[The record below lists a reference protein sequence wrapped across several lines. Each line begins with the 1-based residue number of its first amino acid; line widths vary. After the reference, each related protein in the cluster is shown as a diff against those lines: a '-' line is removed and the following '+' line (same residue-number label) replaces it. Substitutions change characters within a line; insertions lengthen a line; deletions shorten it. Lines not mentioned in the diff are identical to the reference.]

1 MDLIKGKDM
10 NQIVDFER
18 RIEFALD
25 EIERVVSQYSKSSN
39 LDTEQVSTELT
50 DLTSENERLEA
61 LIEKLKLE
69 HNKEVQT
76 LLAERD
82 EERETVKE
90 LYKRLT
96 EVVENP
102 GD

>member
-1 MDLIKGKDM
+1 M

-18 RIEFALD
+18 RIEFALN

-69 HNKEVQT
+69 HNKEVQA

-96 EVVENP
+96 EVVEDP

>member
-1 MDLIKGKDM
+1 M

-69 HNKEVQT
+69 HKKEVQA

>member
-1 MDLIKGKDM
+1 M

-25 EIERVVSQYSKSSN
+25 EIERLVSQYSKNSTF
-39 LDTEQVSTELT
+39 DTEHVSTELKN
-50 DLTSENERLEA
+50 LTSENKRLEA
-61 LIEKLKLE
+61 LIEKLKFE
-69 HNKEVQT
+69 HNKEVQA
-76 LLAERD
+76 LIAERV

-90 LYKRLT
+90 LYKRLS

>member
-1 MDLIKGKDM
+1 M
-10 NQIVDFER
+10 NQIIDFER
-18 RIEFALD
+18 RIESALD
-25 EIERVVSQYSKSSN
+25 EIERVVSQYSKN
-39 LDTEQVSTELT
+39 PTFDNEHLSTKLKN
-50 DLTSENERLEA
+50 LTSEKERLEA

-69 HNKEVQT
+69 HNKEVQA
-76 LLAERD
+76 LLAERE

>member
-1 MDLIKGKDM
+1 M

-18 RIEFALD
+18 RIELALD
-25 EIERVVSQYSKSSN
+25 EIERVASQYSKSSTF
-39 LDTEQVSTELT
+39 DTEKVSTELKN
-50 DLTSENERLEA
+50 LTSENERLEGV
-61 LIEKLKLE
+61 IEKLKLE
-69 HNKEVQT
+69 HNKEVQA
-76 LLAERD
+76 LLAERE
-82 EERETVKE
+82 EERQTVKE

>member
-1 MDLIKGKDM
+1 VQALLT
-10 NQIVDFER
+10 ER
-18 RIEFALD
+18 E
-25 EIERVVSQYSKSSN
+25 
-39 LDTEQVSTELT
+39 
-50 DLTSENERLEA
+50 
-61 LIEKLKLE
+61 
-69 HNKEVQT
+69 
-76 LLAERD
+76 

>member
-1 MDLIKGKDM
+1 M

-96 EVVENP
+96 KVVENP

>member
-1 MDLIKGKDM
+1 M

-50 DLTSENERLEA
+50 DLTSENDRLEA

-69 HNKEVQT
+69 HNKEVQA

>member
-1 MDLIKGKDM
+1 M

-25 EIERVVSQYSKSSN
+25 EIERAVSQYSKSST
-39 LDTEQVSTELT
+39 LDTEHVSTELMKI
-50 DLTSENERLEA
+50 TSENERLEA
-61 LIEKLKLE
+61 LIEKLKLG
-69 HNKEVQT
+69 HKQEVQA
-76 LLAERD
+76 LLTERE

>member
-1 MDLIKGKDM
+1 M
-10 NQIVDFER
+10 NQIIDFER
-18 RIEFALD
+18 RIESALD
-25 EIERVVSQYSKSSN
+25 EIERVVSQYSKN
-39 LDTEQVSTELT
+39 STFDNEHLST
-50 DLTSENERLEA
+50 QLKNVISEKERLEA

-69 HNKEVQT
+69 HNKEVQA
-76 LLAERD
+76 LLAERE

>member
-1 MDLIKGKDM
+1 M

-18 RIEFALD
+18 RIELALD
-25 EIERVVSQYSKSSN
+25 EIERVVSQYSKSSTFN
-39 LDTEQVSTELT
+39 TEHVSTELKN
-50 DLTSENERLEA
+50 LTSENERLEA
-61 LIEKLKLE
+61 VIEKLKLE
-69 HNKEVQT
+69 HNKEVQA

-96 EVVENP
+96 ELVENP

>member
-1 MDLIKGKDM
+1 M

-39 LDTEQVSTELT
+39 LDTEQVTTELT

-61 LIEKLKLE
+61 VIEKLKLE
-69 HNKEVQT
+69 HNKEVQA
-76 LLAERD
+76 LLAERE

-90 LYKRLT
+90 LYKRLA
-96 EVVENP
+96 EVVGNP

>member
-1 MDLIKGKDM
+1 M

-25 EIERVVSQYSKSSN
+25 EIERAVSQYSKSSN
-39 LDTEQVSTELT
+39 FDNEQVSTELMN
-50 DLTSENERLEA
+50 LTSENERLEA
-61 LIEKLKLE
+61 LIARLKLE
-69 HNKEVQT
+69 HKKEVQT
-76 LLAERD
+76 LLAERE

>member
-1 MDLIKGKDM
+1 M

-18 RIEFALD
+18 RIYFALD

-69 HNKEVQT
+69 HNEEVQA

>member
-1 MDLIKGKDM
+1 M

-18 RIEFALD
+18 RIECALD

-39 LDTEQVSTELT
+39 LDTEHVSNELKN
-50 DLTSENERLEA
+50 LASENERLEA

-69 HNKEVQT
+69 HNKEVQA

>member
-1 MDLIKGKDM
+1 M

-39 LDTEQVSTELT
+39 VDTEQVSTELT

-69 HNKEVQT
+69 HNEEVQA

>member
-1 MDLIKGKDM
+1 M

-39 LDTEQVSTELT
+39 LDTEHVSTELKKII
-50 DLTSENERLEA
+50 SENERLEA

-69 HNKEVQT
+69 HNEEVQA

>member
-1 MDLIKGKDM
+1 M

-50 DLTSENERLEA
+50 DLTSEKERLEA

-69 HNKEVQT
+69 HNKEVQA

>member
-1 MDLIKGKDM
+1 M

-25 EIERVVSQYSKSSN
+25 EIERAVSQFSKSSN
-39 LDTEQVSTELT
+39 LDNDHVSTELMN
-50 DLTSENERLEA
+50 LTSENERLEA
-61 LIEKLKLE
+61 LIERLKLE
-69 HNKEVQT
+69 HKQEVQT
-76 LLAERD
+76 LLAER
-82 EERETVKE
+82 ENERETVKE

>member
-1 MDLIKGKDM
+1 M

-39 LDTEQVSTELT
+39 LDTEQASTELT

-69 HNKEVQT
+69 HNKEVQA

>member
-1 MDLIKGKDM
+1 M

-25 EIERVVSQYSKSSN
+25 EIERAVSQYSKSSN
-39 LDTEQVSTELT
+39 LDNDHVSTELMN
-50 DLTSENERLEA
+50 LTSENERLEA
-61 LIEKLKLE
+61 LIERLKLE
-69 HNKEVQT
+69 HKKEVQT
-76 LLAERD
+76 LLAERED
-82 EERETVKE
+82 ERETVKE

>member
-1 MDLIKGKDM
+1 M

-25 EIERVVSQYSKSSN
+25 EIERVVSQYSRSSN
-39 LDTEQVSTELT
+39 LDTEHASTELT

-69 HNKEVQT
+69 HNKEVQA

>member
-1 MDLIKGKDM
+1 M

-69 HNKEVQT
+69 HDKEVQA

>member
-1 MDLIKGKDM
+1 M

-25 EIERVVSQYSKSSN
+25 EIERAVSQFLKSSN
-39 LDTEQVSTELT
+39 LDNDHVSTELMN
-50 DLTSENERLEA
+50 LTSENERLEA
-61 LIEKLKLE
+61 LIERLKLE
-69 HNKEVQT
+69 HKKEVQT
-76 LLAERD
+76 LLAERE

>member
-1 MDLIKGKDM
+1 M

-25 EIERVVSQYSKSSN
+25 EIERVVSQYSKSSY
-39 LDTEQVSTELT
+39 LDTEHASTELT

-69 HNKEVQT
+69 HNEEVQA

>member
-1 MDLIKGKDM
+1 MD
-10 NQIVDFER
+10 QIVDFER

-39 LDTEQVSTELT
+39 LDTEQVSTELM

-69 HNKEVQT
+69 HNKEVQA

>member
-1 MDLIKGKDM
+1 M

-61 LIEKLKLE
+61 LIEKLKFE
-69 HNKEVQT
+69 HNKEVQA

-82 EERETVKE
+82 EERETVKK

>member
-1 MDLIKGKDM
+1 M
-10 NQIVDFER
+10 NQIIDFER
-18 RIEFALD
+18 RIESALD
-25 EIERVVSQYSKSSN
+25 EIERVVSQYSKSSTFDN
-39 LDTEQVSTELT
+39 EHVSTQLKN
-50 DLTSENERLEA
+50 LISEKERLEA

-69 HNKEVQT
+69 HNKEVQA
-76 LLAERD
+76 LLAEKE

>member
-1 MDLIKGKDM
+1 M

-39 LDTEQVSTELT
+39 LDTEQVNTELT

>member
-1 MDLIKGKDM
+1 M
-10 NQIVDFER
+10 
-18 RIEFALD
+18 
-25 EIERVVSQYSKSSN
+25 VSQYSKSSN

-69 HNKEVQT
+69 HNKEVQA

>member
-1 MDLIKGKDM
+1 MD
-10 NQIVDFER
+10 QIVDFER
-18 RIEFALD
+18 RIESALD
-25 EIERVVSQYSKSSN
+25 EIERVVSQYSKSSTF
-39 LDTEQVSTELT
+39 DTEPGSSELKH
-50 DLTSENERLEA
+50 LASENERLEA
-61 LIEKLKLE
+61 VIEKLKLD
-69 HNKEVQT
+69 HKKEVQA
-76 LLAERD
+76 LLVERK

>member
-1 MDLIKGKDM
+1 M

-39 LDTEQVSTELT
+39 LDTEHASTELM

-61 LIEKLKLE
+61 LIKKLKLE

>member
-1 MDLIKGKDM
+1 M

-25 EIERVVSQYSKSSN
+25 EIERAVSQFLKSSN
-39 LDTEQVSTELT
+39 LDNDHVSTELMN
-50 DLTSENERLEA
+50 LTSENERLEA
-61 LIEKLKLE
+61 LIERLKSE
-69 HNKEVQT
+69 HKKEVQT
-76 LLAERD
+76 LLAERE

>member
-1 MDLIKGKDM
+1 M

-18 RIEFALD
+18 RIESALD
-25 EIERVVSQYSKSSN
+25 EIERAVSQYSKNSN
-39 LDTEQVSTELT
+39 LDNDHVSNELMN
-50 DLTSENERLEA
+50 LTSENERLEA
-61 LIEKLKLE
+61 LIERLKLE
-69 HNKEVQT
+69 HKKEVQT
-76 LLAERD
+76 LLAERE

-96 EVVENP
+96 KVVENP

>member
-1 MDLIKGKDM
+1 M

-39 LDTEQVSTELT
+39 LDTEHESTELT
-50 DLTSENERLEA
+50 DLISENERLEA

-69 HNKEVQT
+69 HNKEVQA
-76 LLAERD
+76 LLAERE

>member
-1 MDLIKGKDM
+1 M

-25 EIERVVSQYSKSSN
+25 EIERAVSQYSKSSN
-39 LDTEQVSTELT
+39 LDNDHVSTELMN
-50 DLTSENERLEA
+50 LTSENERLEA
-61 LIEKLKLE
+61 LIERLKLE
-69 HNKEVQT
+69 HKQEVQT
-76 LLAERD
+76 LLAERED
-82 EERETVKE
+82 ERETVKE

>member
-1 MDLIKGKDM
+1 MD
-10 NQIVDFER
+10 QIVDFKR
-18 RIEFALD
+18 RIELALD
-25 EIERVVSQYSKSSN
+25 EIERVVSQYSKSSTFDN
-39 LDTEQVSTELT
+39 EHVSTELKN
-50 DLTSENERLEA
+50 LAFENEKLKA
-61 LIEKLKLE
+61 VIEKLKLE
-69 HNKEVQT
+69 HNKEVQA
-76 LLAERD
+76 LLAERE

>member
-1 MDLIKGKDM
+1 M

-39 LDTEQVSTELT
+39 LDTEHARAELT

-69 HNKEVQT
+69 HNEEVQA